1 LRRGSYTTLRW
12 LAIGL
17 LFAAILV
24 LIFQLIQ
31 YSRLR
36 SNFAPGTVIAGVPVG
51 GLDQQEAAN
60 RLTQAYSVPIELH
73 YDNAVIQV
81 KPAAVGFSLDTE
93 SMVAA
98 ADVQRTSTS
107 FWGSF
112 WNYLWNKMPA
122 PAEIPLSS
130 TISED
135 QLHNYLKN
143 EISTR
148 YDQPPTPS
156 MPIPGDVKFDSGKP
170 GTVLDVDRSVTLI
183 EDALRSPT
191 GRIVTLPYSTDTAT
205 KPGFNNL
212 QIMLQQLIDSSKFD
226 GIVEVYI
233 QDLQNGEELN
243 FATENGQSLPPDIAF
258 SAASTIKIPIMV
270 SVFRHESEPLPENI
284 NTLLTQMIALSNND
298 ATDSVMKTV
307 LDINTGPL
315 TVTSDMKSLGLQNT
329 FLAGYFYNGAPLLQR
344 ITTPANARTDVDTN
358 PDTYNQTTPADLG
371 MLLEDIYQCSRDG
384 GGTFAVA
391 FPGQISQ
398 TECQMMINYL
408 EQDRNGVLLQAGL
421 PDGTKFAHKHGWIT
435 DSAGVIHTFSDA
447 GIVFSPGG
455 NYSIS
460 VSLYESVQAVFD
472 TSNLLLSDLS
482 AATYNY
488 FNLGQ

>member
-1 LRRGSYTTLRW
+1 
-12 LAIGL
+12 
-17 LFAAILV
+17 LV
-24 LIFQLIQ
+24 LIFQLVE

-36 SNFAPGTVIAGVPVG
+36 SNFAPGTVIAGVSVG

-73 YDNAVIQV
+73 YNNDIIQV
-81 KPAAVGFSLDTE
+81 KPAAVGFALDTE

-98 ADVQRTSTS
+98 ADVQRTNTS

-122 PAEIPLSS
+122 PSEIPLSA
-130 TISED
+130 TIAEE
-135 QLHNYLKN
+135 QLRSYLQN
-143 EISTR
+143 EISPR

-156 MPIPGDVKFDSGKP
+156 MPIPGDVRFDSGKP
-170 GTVLDVDRSVTLI
+170 GTILDVDRSVTLI

-191 GRIVTLPYSTDTAT
+191 GRVVTLPYSTDTAT

-212 QIMLQQLIDSSKFD
+212 QVMLQQIIDASKFD
-226 GIVEVYI
+226 GIVEIYI
-233 QDLQNGEELN
+233 QDLQTGQELN
-243 FATENGQSLPPDIAF
+243 FATQNGQSIPSDITF
-258 SAASTIKIPIMV
+258 SAASTIKIPIMI
-270 SVFRHESEPLPENI
+270 SIFRHESEPLPADI

-307 LDINTGPL
+307 LDVNLGPL
-315 TVTSDMKSLGLQNT
+315 TVTSDMKALGLQNT

-344 ITTPANARTDVDTN
+344 FTTPSNSRTDVDTS
-358 PDTYNQTTPADLG
+358 PDPYNQTTPADLG

-435 DSAGVIHTFSDA
+435 DTAGVIHTFSDA

-460 VSLYESVQAVFD
+460 VSLYDSVQAVFD
-472 TSNLLLSDLS
+472 TSNLLLSNLS

>member
-1 LRRGSYTTLRW
+1 VRRGSYTTLRW
-12 LAIGL
+12 LAISL

-24 LIFQLIQ
+24 LVFQLVE

-36 SNFAPGTVIAGVPVG
+36 SNFAPGTVIAGVSVG

-73 YDNAVIQV
+73 YNNDIIQV
-81 KPAAVGFSLDTE
+81 KPAAVGFALDTE

-98 ADVQRTSTS
+98 ADVQRTNTS

-122 PAEIPLSS
+122 PSEIPLSA
-130 TISED
+130 TIAEE
-135 QLHNYLKN
+135 QLRSYLQN
-143 EISTR
+143 EISPR

-156 MPIPGDVKFDSGKP
+156 MPIPGDVRFDSGKP
-170 GTVLDVDRSVTLI
+170 GTILDVDRSVTLI

-191 GRIVTLPYSTDTAT
+191 GRVVTLPYSTDTAT

-212 QIMLQQLIDSSKFD
+212 QVMLQQIIDASKFD
-226 GIVEVYI
+226 GIVEIYI
-233 QDLQNGEELN
+233 QDLQTGQELN
-243 FATENGQSLPPDIAF
+243 FATQNGQSIPSDITF
-258 SAASTIKIPIMV
+258 SAASTIKIPIMI
-270 SVFRHESEPLPENI
+270 SIFRHESEPLPADI

-307 LDINTGPL
+307 LDVNLGPL
-315 TVTSDMKSLGLQNT
+315 TVTSDMKALGLQNT

-344 ITTPANARTDVDTN
+344 FTTPSNSRTDVDTS
-358 PDTYNQTTPADLG
+358 PDPYNQTTPADLG

-435 DSAGVIHTFSDA
+435 DTAGVIHTFSDA

-460 VSLYESVQAVFD
+460 VSLYDSVQAVFD
-472 TSNLLLSDLS
+472 TSNLLLSNLS